1 MIKGEPWFLASDVTE
16 ILGLG
21 NPRDAI
27 ARHID
32 KDDRDGV
39 GIPDAI
45 GREQKTTVV
54 NESGLYSL
62 IFGSTKPEAKRFKH
76 RVTKEVLPEIR
87 RTGQYTKDVSPW
99 LSSDPSQ
106 WHKTFPDAYFLQ
118 IFRLKGK
125 RPPKDGN
132 LKYTPWI
139 SHINNDLIYKRL
151 DVGVSEALKPNRG
164 RGICIEYETR
174 WLSIPEAIGLLHPV
188 NYHPELFD
196 VTEYFRSLPQDYNNW
211 MLWVAACHKS
221 PEWAY
226 EHEWRYID
234 VSFRDSSQGLE
245 WRSEGDRF
253 YVVISGV
260 EMSKSSFLT
269 TDGSF
274 LIGLTCSR

>member
-1 MIKGEPWFLASDVTE
+1 MNDQGLKKFDFRGASVRTVMIKGEPWFLASDVTE

-76 RVTKEVLPEIR
+76 WVTKEALPEIR

-151 DVGVSEALKPNRG
+151 DVGVSEALKPSRG
-164 RGICIEYETR
+164 
-174 WLSIPEAIGLLHPV
+174 
-188 NYHPELFD
+188 
-196 VTEYFRSLPQDYNNW
+196 SLPPIFARSW
-211 MLWVAACHKS
+211 KSAMRGML
-221 PEWAY
+221 
-226 EHEWRYID
+226 
-234 VSFRDSSQGLE
+234 RDHC
-245 WRSEGDRF
+245 RKR
-253 YVVISGV
+253 V
-260 EMSKSSFLT
+260 
-269 TDGSF
+269 
-274 LIGLTCSR
+274 